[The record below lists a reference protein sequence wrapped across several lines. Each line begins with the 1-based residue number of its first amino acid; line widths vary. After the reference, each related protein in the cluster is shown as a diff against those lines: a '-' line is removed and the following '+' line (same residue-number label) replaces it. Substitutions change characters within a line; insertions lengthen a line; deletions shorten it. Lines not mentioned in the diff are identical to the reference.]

1 MYGVTMNER
10 MGGGAGLDPPGERA
24 AGRVLASLALMAAGV
39 ALALLLNGCASGD
52 AEKRLTE
59 QADFH
64 YKLAN
69 NFFYDHN
76 TVMAIR
82 ECYAALEIDPNHADA
97 HHLLGFLYFGR
108 KQYADA
114 ISHFQKAIEARE
126 DFYEA
131 VTNLGAVYL
140 AQKRW
145 EEAIEQFEKLTRM
158 QLYPT
163 PSVAHVNLG
172 WALYNLRRYSEALE
186 HYKLA
191 LFLNPQLCLGHNNLG
206 LLYEAMGDETLAVE
220 CFERAAKACPR
231 YAEPLFHMGRLL
243 AAAGQMGRASE
254 AFTKCHELEPES
266 QLGRRCRTRRL

>member
-1 MYGVTMNER
+1 MNGLTMDGLVETR
-10 MGGGAGLDPPGERA
+10 GASRRLL
-24 AGRVLASLALMAAGV
+24 GRLALMGFGI
-39 ALALLLNGCASGD
+39 ALALALNGCGSGA
-52 AEKRLTE
+52 AEQKLSE

-64 YKLAN
+64 YQLAN

-76 TVMAIR
+76 TVMALR
-82 ECYAALEIDPNHADA
+82 ECFAALEIDPDHADT

-114 ISHFQKAIEARE
+114 ITHFQKAIAAKD

-131 VTNLGAVYL
+131 ITNLGAVYL

-145 EEAIEQFEKLTRM
+145 EDAIEQFDKLTRL

-172 WALYNLRRYSEALE
+172 WALFNLKRLPEALE

-191 LFLNPQLCLGHNNLG
+191 LFLNPGLCLGHNNLG
-206 LLYEAMGDETLAVE
+206 LLYEAMGDESMAVE
-220 CFERAAKACPR
+220 SFERATKTCPR

-243 AAAGQMGRASE
+243 TRAGQAGRAAE
-254 AFTKCHELEPES
+254 AFSRCHDLEPES